1 MRIPT
6 ILLLFILAIGIC
18 NHSYGIGEGQ
28 LKVHIRADDSL
39 FDVSGT
45 QVILRHGSL
54 PPIQRSVDSSGYVY
68 FPAVPSW
75 NYILEVYHISYGMAT
90 FNVYVESQELRE
102 IECSWMWE
110 CHFGIPQ
117 NGDGPISGSLY
128 GNTNLYRTDRILAT
142 P

>member
-6 ILLLFILAIGIC
+6 ILLLFILAIGTY
-18 NHSYGIGEGQ
+18 NYSHGIGEGQ

-39 FDVSGT
+39 FDASGT
-45 QVILRHGSL
+45 RVILTHESL

-68 FPAVPSW
+68 FAAVPSG
-75 NYILEVYHISYGMAT
+75 NYILQVYHISYGMAT
-90 FNVYVESQELRE
+90 FNVYLESQELRE

-117 NGDGPISGSLY
+117 NGDGPISGSIY
-128 GNTNLYRTDRILAT
+128 GNTSVYTPERILAT